1 MRLLAEIDR
10 TPGISHNG
18 KTITREAVR
27 AVIFK
32 NEKLLLIHSTYDGDY
47 KFPGGGIKAGEDHT
61 SALTREIKEESGAH
75 LKTVT
80 GEFGLV
86 VEYDRPI
93 EKRFDL
99 FKMTSYYYL
108 CEVDSELGVQ
118 HLDEYE
124 YELGF
129 TPEWIAIE
137 DAININQTLLNEQPQ
152 RVQRWVNRETSVL
165 RLVKNEFLKG

>member
-10 TPGISHNG
+10 TPGIAHNG

-27 AVIFK
+27 AIILV
-32 NEKLLLIHSTYDGDY
+32 NARLLLIHSTYDGDY
-47 KFPGGGIKAGEDHT
+47 KFPGGGIKPGEDHH
-61 SALTREIKEESGAH
+61 SALAREINEESGAR

-80 GEFGLV
+80 GEYGRV
-86 VEYDRPI
+86 IEYDRPI

-108 CEVDSELGVQ
+108 CEVDSHIGVQ

-129 TPEWIAIE
+129 TPEWITIE
-137 DAININQTLLNEQPQ
+137 DAIAINQTLLDEQPQ
-152 RVQRWVNRETSVL
+152 RVQRWVNRETTVL
-165 RLVKNEFLKG
+165 RLLKNEFPGG